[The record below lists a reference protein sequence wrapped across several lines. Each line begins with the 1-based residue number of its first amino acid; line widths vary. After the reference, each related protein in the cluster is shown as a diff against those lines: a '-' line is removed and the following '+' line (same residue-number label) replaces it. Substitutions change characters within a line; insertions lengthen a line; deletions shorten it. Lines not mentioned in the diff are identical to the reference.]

1 MNSREN
7 QGEAL
12 YIINSAGIAY
22 NQHEV
27 LYIIKP
33 QKYTL
38 KRDDIRRRQPPAI
51 IYTPDVVMIYQACG
65 LDKKSSFRKTRIFGG
80 DGEIRTLEN
89 ALTSY
94 TISNRAPST
103 GLGDISVTP
112 QYYTLRKL
120 KNQALF
126 INF

>member
-1 MNSREN
+1 MNNTKR
-7 QGEAL
+7 
-12 YIINSAGIAY
+12 
-22 NQHEV
+22 
-27 LYIIKP
+27 KP
-33 QKYTL
+33 TTFV
-38 KRDDIRRRQPPAI
+38 I
-51 IYTPDVVMIYQACG
+51 G
-65 LDKKSSFRKTRIFGG
+65 FRFGG

-112 QYYTLRKL
+112 QYYTLSEQ

-126 INF
+126 IKF